1 MMSKTASILLVE
13 DDLAILEG
21 MADLLQLYDLNYDVR
36 VQKAT
41 NGEEGL
47 AVMAGETPDLIIS
60 DIMMPEMN
68 GFEFLAAV
76 RANSRWV
83 HIPFI
88 FLTAKGTKEEILE
101 GRRSGAE
108 LYITKPFI
116 GDELLEL
123 VKTQLDRSFE
133 LRQVRD
139 QRIDSLKRNVL
150 QLLNHE
156 FRTPLTYVTAYY
168 EMLADSLLEADDA
181 SMLQEYLRGIQVGSQ
196 RLATLVEDLIKIIS
210 IRTGEA
216 HTLYQRDARR
226 IDNVGTLLHQRAQAI
241 APAAAQHN
249 IRLKH
254 EIAPKLPSIFGVP
267 ALISDMFD
275 RLLDNALKFTQ
286 VQPRPEK
293 AICVRA
299 ATADGEV
306 HLAVEDTGIGFP
318 PHIAGLLFDLF
329 FQYNRERLEQQ
340 GSGAGLAIVKG
351 YAELHH
357 ARIEVDSDV
366 GVGSRF
372 TLVFPVYGRAA
383 SQVQTDSDQRPRATV
398 LVVEDDPHLLD
409 GLKELLELADVP
421 YRFHVLT
428 AGNGAEGLALLE
440 RYQPD
445 LIISDVMMPV
455 MGGYEFLRQVR
466 ANPAW
471 LQIPFIFL
479 TAKGEREDIHRGR
492 RSGVEEYITKPYD
505 IDELVDLTIAQL
517 DRHFQRQGAMNQSF
531 ESLKRSILG
540 MLQPDF
546 RDPLNLVTS
555 YSQKLAESLERAET
569 DAELMASLQGIQAGS
584 QRVTRLVEDFIAVA
598 EYKTGEAR
606 SAFAIRAERLPNV
619 GALLYEAVYDR
630 VYGQPELGIQFQFG
644 LLDQLPPVLG
654 DRERLLST
662 FRRLIDALIALGPDG
677 APAVLRLA
685 SRVTDGSVAL
695 MVAVSASKISA
706 GATAKIAE
714 FLAGDDEVL
723 EVPSYGPS
731 LTVVKWAI
739 RLHDGRI
746 ELGELENGGLVI
758 RILLP
763 VLAHASTP
771 KKP

>member
-1 MMSKTASILLVE
+1 MTKTASILLVE

-21 MADLLQLYDLNYDVR
+21 MADLLQLYGLDYDVR

-47 AVMAGETPDLIIS
+47 AVMASETPDLIIS

-68 GFEFLAAV
+68 GFEFLSAV
-76 RANSRWV
+76 RANAHWV

-88 FLTAKGTKEEILE
+88 FLTAKGKREEILE

-123 VKTQLDRSFE
+123 VKTQLDRAYE
-133 LRQVRD
+133 LRQVRE

-181 SMLQEYLRGIQVGSQ
+181 STLQEYLRGIQVGSQ
-196 RLATLVEDLIKIIS
+196 RLSTLVEDLIKIIA

-216 HTLYQRDARR
+216 HAHYQRDARR
-226 IDNVGTLLHQRAQAI
+226 IDNLGTLLRQRGQAL
-241 APAAAQHN
+241 APAAAQHG
-249 IRLKH
+249 IHLRYD
-254 EIAPKLPSIFGVP
+254 IAARLPSILGVP
-267 ALISDMFD
+267 ALINDMVD

-286 VQPRPEK
+286 VQSRPEK
-293 AICVRA
+293 MICVRA
-299 ATADGEV
+299 AAVAGEV
-306 HLAVEDTGIGFP
+306 HLAVEDSGIGFP
-318 PHIAGLLFDLF
+318 PHITGLLFDLF

-357 ARIEVDSDV
+357 ARIEVESQV
-366 GVGSRF
+366 GAGSRF
-372 TLVFPVYGRAA
+372 SLIFPPYERTVSHVDAN
-383 SQVQTDSDQRPRATV
+383 SEQRLRATV

-409 GLKELLELADVP
+409 GLKELLELADGP
-421 YRFHVLT
+421 YVFHVLT
-428 AGNGAEGLALLE
+428 AGTGAEGLTVLE

-466 ANPAW
+466 RNPAW

-492 RSGVEEYITKPYD
+492 RSGAEEYITKPYD
-505 IDELVDLTIAQL
+505 IDELIDLTITQL
-517 DRHFQRQGAMNQSF
+517 DRHFQRQGALSQSF

-569 DAELMASLQGIQAGS
+569 DVELMASLQGIQAGS

-606 SAFAIRAERLPNV
+606 SAFAVRAEPLPNV
-619 GALLYEAVYDR
+619 GALLYEAAYER
-630 VYGQPELGIQFQFG
+630 VYGQPDNGIQFQFD
-644 LLDQLPPVLG
+644 LHEQLPPVLG
-654 DRERLLST
+654 DRERLLAT
-662 FRRLIDALIALGPDG
+662 FKRLIDTVIALCPGER
-677 APAVLRLA
+677 PAVLRLA
-685 SRVTDGSVAL
+685 SRSINSSVAL
-695 MVAVSASKISA
+695 LVAVSASQISA
-706 GATAKIAE
+706 STIGQIAD

-723 EVPSYGPS
+723 EAPLYGPS

-739 RLHDGRI
+739 RLHEGRI
-746 ELGELENGGLVI
+746 ELRELESGGLII
-758 RILLP
+758 RIVLP
-763 VLAHASTP
+763 ALVHATAS
-771 KKP
+771 K